1 MAVES
6 RSEEISHHSGSAWRR
21 IGGPWW
27 LLLFPGVFVLLLVFV
42 LPVLSLASNSL
53 HMNAGLG
60 KVMPELTLRNY
71 WVFLTDSFYLGILL
85 YSFQLGAIVVGICV
99 VMGYPVAYFLARTSS
114 KWRGLMIFAVLAPLF
129 VSVVIRNLGWLPVL
143 TDQGL
148 FNSVLLKLGIVD
160 RPIPLINNFTGV
172 VIGLVHAL
180 LPFMILSLMTVT
192 QSIGIEIE
200 EASSNLGAGPL
211 RTFWQ
216 VILPL
221 SKTGLVAGSLL
232 VFTMAISAYTT
243 PAVMGGKRV
252 LVMATYIEQQF
263 RAVLNYAFG
272 ATAAVV
278 LMVVA
283 AALTLL
289 ALRVSERR
297 TA

>member
-1 MAVES
+1 M
-6 RSEEISHHSGSAWRR
+6 
-21 IGGPWW
+21 WW
-27 LLLFPGVFVLLLVFV
+27 LVLLPGVLVLLLVFV

-53 HMNAGLG
+53 HLNAGLG
-60 KVMPELTLRNY
+60 KVAPELTLRNY
-71 WVFLTDSFYLGILL
+71 WVFLTDPFYLGILL
-85 YSFQLGAIVVGICV
+85 YSFQLGAIVVGVCIV
-99 VMGYPVAYFLARTSS
+99 LGYPVAYFLARTPSR
-114 KWRGLMIFAVLAPLF
+114 WRGLMIFVVLAPLF
-129 VSVVIRNLGWLPVL
+129 VSVVIRNLGWLPLL

-148 FNSVLLKLGIVD
+148 FNSVLLKLGILD
-160 RPIPLINNFTGV
+160 RPLALINNFTGV

-200 EASSNLGAGPL
+200 EASSNLGAGPFW
-211 RTFWQ
+211 TFWH
-216 VILPL
+216 VILPM

-278 LMVVA
+278 LMAVA

-289 ALRVSERR
+289 ALRIAERGK
-297 TA
+297 A